1 MTNSKKINLKAL
13 SNIKGGAA
21 KAGAAS
27 GMAKASKGR
36 ATTPVKG
43 VSLGSKRP

>member
-21 KAGAAS
+21 KAGVAS

-36 ATTPVKG
+36 AATPAKG
-43 VSLGSKRP
+43 INLGSRRP